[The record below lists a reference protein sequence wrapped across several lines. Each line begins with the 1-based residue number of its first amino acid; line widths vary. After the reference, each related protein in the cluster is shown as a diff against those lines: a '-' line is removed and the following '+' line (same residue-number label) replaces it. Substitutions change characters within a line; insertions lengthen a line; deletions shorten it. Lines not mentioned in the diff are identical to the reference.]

1 MTKESDYDR
10 PRSGKRLVTR
20 RQFAALTGGAAL
32 LTTGLGQRSAL
43 AAPVQK
49 LVLSIRDFGQQNSRL
64 IKAGAQQF
72 ADSMKLPLQVLVYNN
87 DPNLEMSGIKAAL
100 SEPGTVV
107 SINSWPNTG
116 ESTGRMASLAQHVGA
131 FLVTQWNKP
140 DDLHPWDFGEN
151 YVSHIT
157 FDARAAAKELCTG
170 MFKAMGGKGGF
181 CAIQG
186 LLDTTNAQQA
196 FKGVQDAL
204 AAFPDVKMLDQQAG
218 DWDRTKAL
226 NITRTWASQH
236 GDKLSAVWAAND
248 DMALGAL
255 EALRSAGLNKKVLV
269 TGADGVPDAVQA
281 VKNGE
286 FYATMLFDSYWQG
299 GIGLALTYA
308 AATGKLVP
316 SKEPKSHREFY
327 GPLTLVTADN
337 ADQWLKPR
345 DPKNYDFS
353 DLFGKTSGQITY

>member
-1 MTKESDYDR
+1 MTQNPKLIQAR
-10 PRSGKRLVTR
+10 PGKHTFTR
-20 RQFAALTGGAAL
+20 RQFASLAGSTAVLTA
-32 LTTGLGQRSAL
+32 GLGQQTAF
-43 AAPVQK
+43 AEPVQK
-49 LVLSIRDFGQQNSRL
+49 LVLSICDFGQQNSRL
-64 IKAGAQQF
+64 IKAGAQQY
-72 ADSMKLPLQVLVYNN
+72 ADSVGLPLQVLVYNN

-100 SEPGTVV
+100 SEPGAIV
-107 SINSWPNTG
+107 SLNSWPNTG
-116 ESTGRMASLAQHVGA
+116 ELTGRMATLAQHVGA

-140 DDLHPWDFGEN
+140 DDLHPWDYGEN

-170 MFKAMGGKGGF
+170 MFKTIGGKGGF

-226 NITRTWASQH
+226 NITRTWASQY
-236 GDKLSAVWAAND
+236 GDKLNAVWAAND

-299 GIGLALTYA
+299 GIGLALTHA
-308 AATGKLVP
+308 AATGKLIP

-327 GPLTLVTADN
+327 GPLTLVTAEN
-337 ADQWLKPR
+337 ADLWLKPR

-353 DLFGKTSGQITY
+353 DLFGKASGQITY